1 MDDLR
6 LTLLLAGL
14 VLLAVMVWVHVKRS
28 NKSKTQANWRVHAQE
43 PKLGRGRHVPATDDG
58 EFSDEADERGD
69 TEYREEPVQPALKG
83 FSPPAHESEVIT
95 LYVRRRDQGH
105 IPGPMLADA
114 ARRAGLTFGEM
125 NIFHR
130 RQEGVDQP
138 VFSLA
143 NLVAPGDFNPDDWD
157 SFTSPGVTL
166 FAQLP
171 GPVSALDVW
180 DSMLATATRL
190 TELLD
195 GVILDA
201 NKLQL
206 SRKRIAETR
215 EHMRQLDRD
224 TGMSHEAN

>member
-1 MDDLR
+1 MDNLR
-6 LTLLLAGL
+6 LTLLLIG
-14 VLLAVMVWVHVKRS
+14 LAVLVVMVLVHFKRGKK
-28 NKSKTQANWRVHAQE
+28 NKTQANWRVHAQE
-43 PKLGRGRHVPATDDG
+43 PKLGSRRHQGVDDL
-58 EFSDEADERGD
+58 EEVDEGSADAED
-69 TEYREEPVQPALKG
+69 EYREQPIQPALKG
-83 FSPPAHESEVIT
+83 FAAPTHESEVIT
-95 LYVRRRDQGH
+95 LYIRRRDQGR
-105 IPGPMLADA
+105 IPGPALADA

-215 EHMRQLDRD
+215 EHMRHLDRE
-224 TGMSHEAN
+224 TGMGHEGN